1 MFNLDQKKQKAL
13 FITIIVLLAAILFS
27 IVIINYN
34 SFLTFFAVIGRLVST
49 LNSIFIGII
58 IAYLLN
64 PIEKF
69 FVRKVFKNVKSNKAH
84 KFLSILCTYLLVIAF
99 ITVFF
104 LISIPQI
111 VKSLSEM
118 PAMLSEFAETAL
130 DFLEK
135 QLIVMENSEFM
146 GSILSAFNVESLD
159 VEEIITKFATRF
171 IDMETIVQTVAT
183 TAIDFLKNAYV
194 VLKDLLIGFILSI
207 YLLAAKDRIL
217 ANGKKLVTA
226 VCGDKKGHKIM
237 SVLKLTNKTFGAY
250 IQGTLIDS
258 TLIGILV
265 CIVFAIFGIPYPIL
279 LGIIIACTNIIPVFG
294 PFIGVIPSAL
304 IVLIAAPE
312 KLILMLILV
321 LVIQQI
327 DGNYIVPRILGES
340 TGLPAL
346 WVFLAIIIMGGYF
359 GIVGMIIGVPTFAVI
374 ATLAGRAIDSRLAK
388 KGLSTDIADY
398 YNKYSLED
406 DHAEEHKTL
415 FTKIVDAIVGSFK
428 SLVSNTKKIFKKL
441 PKIRKKSSLA
451 AVLAKKD
458 IEEIEAKEE
467 EAETN
472 SQQ

>member
-1 MFNLDQKKQKAL
+1 MFNLDQKKQKTL
-13 FITIIVLLAAILFS
+13 FITVIVLLSAILLS
-27 IVIINYN
+27 IVVINYN
-34 SFLTFFAVIGRLVST
+34 SFVTFFAMIGGLVST
-49 LNSIFIGII
+49 LNSVFIGII

-69 FVRKVFKNVKSNKAH
+69 FVRKVFKNIKSNKAH
-84 KFLSILCTYLLVIAF
+84 KVLSILCTYLLVIAL

-111 VKSLSEM
+111 VKSLNEM
-118 PAMLSEFAETAL
+118 PAKISEFAEIAL
-130 DFLEK
+130 EFLEK
-135 QLIVMENSEFM
+135 QLINLENSEFI
-146 GSILSAFNVESLD
+146 GSILSSFNVESLD
-159 VEEIITKFATRF
+159 VEEILTKFASRF
-171 IDMETIVQTVAT
+171 IDMETIVQTLASA
-183 TAIDFLKNAYV
+183 AIDFFMNAYIL
-194 VLKDLLIGFILSI
+194 LKDLLIGFILSI

-217 ANGKKLVTA
+217 ANGKKLTTA
-226 VCGDKKGHKIM
+226 ICGEKKGKKIM
-237 SVLKLTNKTFGAY
+237 SILKLTNKTFGAY

-265 CIVFAIFGIPYPIL
+265 CIVFTIFRIPYPIL

-312 KLILMLILV
+312 KLILMLILI

-374 ATLAGRAIDSRLAK
+374 STLASRAVDDKLRK
-388 KGLSTDIADY
+388 RGLSTDIADY

-406 DHAEEHKTL
+406 DHEHHSL
-415 FTKIVDAIVGSFK
+415 FTKIVDLFVNLFK
-428 SLVSNTKKIFKKL
+428 SIVFGTAKFFKKL
-441 PKIRKKSSLA
+441 PKIRSKKKLLA
-451 AVLAKKD
+451 QRQAEEAKKQQESECN
-458 IEEIEAKEE
+458 IE
-467 EAETN
+467 
-472 SQQ
+472 Q

>member
-1 MFNLDQKKQKAL
+1 MFNLDQKKQKTL
-13 FITIIVLLAAILFS
+13 FITVIVLLSAILLS
-27 IVIINYN
+27 IVVINYN
-34 SFLTFFAVIGRLVST
+34 SFVTFFAMIGGLVST
-49 LNSIFIGII
+49 LNSVFIGII

-69 FVRKVFKNVKSNKAH
+69 FVRKVFKNIKSNKAH
-84 KFLSILCTYLLVIAF
+84 KVLSILCTYLLVIAL

-111 VKSLSEM
+111 VKSLNEM
-118 PAMLSEFAETAL
+118 PAKISEFAEIAL
-130 DFLEK
+130 EFLEK
-135 QLIVMENSEFM
+135 QLINLENSEFI
-146 GSILSAFNVESLD
+146 GSILSSFNVESLD
-159 VEEIITKFATRF
+159 VEEILTKFASRF
-171 IDMETIVQTVAT
+171 IDMETIVQTLAT
-183 TAIDFLKNAYV
+183 AAIDFFMNAYIL
-194 VLKDLLIGFILSI
+194 LKDLLIGFILSI

-217 ANGKKLVTA
+217 ANGKKLTTA
-226 VCGDKKGHKIM
+226 IFGEKKGHGIM

-265 CIVFAIFGIPYPIL
+265 CIVFSIFRIPYAIL
-279 LGIIIACTNIIPVFG
+279 LGIIIACTNVIPVFG

-321 LVIQQI
+321 LIIQQI

-374 ATLAGRAIDSRLAK
+374 STLATRAIDNKLK
-388 KGLSTDIADY
+388 KRGLSTDIADY

-406 DHAEEHKTL
+406 DNEHEHHSL
-415 FTKIVDAIVGSFK
+415 FTKIVDLFVNLFKGIVSGTAKF
-428 SLVSNTKKIFKKL
+428 FKKL
-441 PKIRKKSSLA
+441 PKIRSKKKL
-451 AVLAKKD
+451 LAKRQA
-458 IEEIEAKEE
+458 EAAKKQQ
-467 EAETN
+467 EAECN
-472 SQQ
+472 VEQ

>member
-13 FITIIVLLAAILFS
+13 FITIIVLLSAILLS
-27 IVIINYN
+27 LVIINYN
-34 SFLTFFAVIGRLVST
+34 SFVAFFAMIGGLVSV
-49 LNSIFIGII
+49 LNSVFTGII

-84 KFLSILCTYLLVIAF
+84 KILSILCTYLLVIAF

-111 VKSLSEM
+111 VKSLNEM
-118 PAMLSEFAETAL
+118 PAMLSEFAANAL
-130 DFLEK
+130 EFLEK
-135 QLIVMENSEFM
+135 QLTIMENSGFM
-146 GSILSAFNVESLD
+146 GSILSAFNLESLS
-159 VEEIITKFATRF
+159 VEEIITKFASRF
-171 IDMETIVQTVAT
+171 IDMESILQTVAT
-183 TAIDFLKNAYV
+183 ASVDFLKNAYF

-217 ANGKKLVTA
+217 ANGKKFITA
-226 VCGDKKGHKIM
+226 VCGEKKGGRIM
-237 SVLKLTNKTFGAY
+237 SVLKLTNKTFGGY

-258 TLIGILV
+258 TMIGILV
-265 CIVFAIFGIPYPIL
+265 CVVFAIFGIPFPIL
-279 LGIIIACTNIIPVFG
+279 LGIIIACTNIIPIFG

-327 DGNYIVPRILGES
+327 DGNYIVPRILGQS

-346 WVFLAIIIMGGYF
+346 GVFLAIIIMGGYF
-359 GIVGMIIGVPTFAVI
+359 GVVGMIIGVPTFAVI
-374 ATLAGRAIDSRLAK
+374 STLAGRAIDSKLAQ

-406 DHAEEHKTL
+406 DHPEEHKTL
-415 FTKIVDAIVGSFK
+415 FARIVDTTVDSVK
-428 SLVSNTKKIFKKL
+428 SLVSNIKKIFKKL

-451 AVLAKKD
+451 AALAKKD
-458 IEEIEAKEE
+458 IEEIEVKE